1 MMISACKIRHW
12 ETTPCFG
19 EVTLSILCE
28 KWLLGGG
35 YGPAMGDLV
44 GEEVVVVGM
53 SWREESHEYREE
65 KELREKTV
73 NEERGR
79 PLQ

>member
-44 GEEVVVVGM
+44 GEEVAGVDMEEVGM
-53 SWREESHEYREE
+53 GRWEESHEYRDE
-65 KELREKTV
+65 REKR
-73 NEERGR
+73 E
-79 PLQ
+79 